1 MGPAEWRE
9 GAIPSDS
16 SDPFLEGQSASGS
29 SAVLPC
35 PTDYLTF
42 NLAVSDA
49 SISVFGYSRGIIE
62 IFNVFRDDGFII
74 TSIWTCQVDGF
85 LTLLFGLASI
95 NTLTVISVTRYIKGC
110 HPERDRMY
118 GTCEIDW
125 AKANFSTIYKSY
137 IISIF
142 ICCFFLPVTVMVF
155 SYVSIIN
162 TVKLSHA
169 LTGLGDPT
177 DRQRRIERD
186 VTRVS
191 IVICTA
197 FIIAW
202 SPYAVISI
210 WSAYGHPVPN
220 LTSILAS
227 LFAKS
232 ASFYNPIIYFGMS
245 SKFRKDIFILFHC
258 SKEVKD
264 PVKLK
269 RFKNLKPKQPQ
280 PSQKEE
286 KYAPEMHPAPSPDSG
301 VGSPTNT
308 PPPANREVYF
318 GILDTPSNNPNIE
331 CDRFTDDYTTQANQM
346 TRDLWSVESKA
357 LGSQSLMVLSGSVLG
372 PVPLNI
378 CIDYLDMGIECT
390 FSKFPDDTKLAENVD
405 PLEEAKVCTKTV
417 GKKIVEGA
425 KPPPLNWERTV
436 SSLTWQINVYI
447 DSHGFLKK
455 DYLNGKWLK
464 TREGLCPKI
473 FEYIYQ
479 HLQCSLATHLDF
491 ALLTMKATVIATFF
505 GVFLTCTYTA
515 KEVTKKTKKAKLYVP
530 QIDCD
535 VKAGKIIN
543 PEFIAKCPPG
553 CQDVKYRVYGTDIYA
568 SFSSVCNAAI
578 HSGIIDNTGG
588 KILVQKVAGHSGY
601 RGSFSNGVRSLS
613 LPRWRE
619 SFLVSEPKKPEQ
631 DLKGT
636 KSADTAKTSEKASD
650 QGSSSVHPAYASVV
664 AAAASFSTKE
674 ELNPKPLESISQGNQ
689 NCKVDLSFLMD
700 GSWSIGKR
708 RFQLQKR
715 FLGNVAQALGIGSA
729 GPLMGIVQYGDDP
742 STEFNLK
749 SYANSKD
756 LRNAIE
762 KIQQKGGLSNV
773 GKALS
778 FVNKNFFLDANGN
791 RGGAPNVVVVMVD
804 GWPTDRVEE
813 ASRLAR
819 ESGINIFFVTVE
831 AAAQS
836 EKQNVIE
843 PNFVDKAV
851 CRTNGFYSINVP
863 SWFSL
868 HKAVQPLVKRVCDTD
883 RLACS
888 KTCLNAADIGFVID
902 GSSSVGTG
910 NFRTVLQFVAN
921 ISKEFEISDT
931 DTRIGAVQYTYE
943 QRLEFSFD
951 KYSTKQ
957 DVLNAIKRISYWS
970 GGTST
975 GAAISYASEQLFSKS
990 KPNKRKIMILITDGR
1005 SYDDVSLPAMAA
1017 HQNGVIAYSIGVAW
1031 AAPDELEAI
1040 ASDPAKEHSFFV
1052 DEFDNLY
1059 RYVNQLI
1066 QNICTEFNSQPRN

>member
-1 MGPAEWRE
+1 
-9 GAIPSDS
+9 
-16 SDPFLEGQSASGS
+16 
-29 SAVLPC
+29 
-35 PTDYLTF
+35 
-42 NLAVSDA
+42 
-49 SISVFGYSRGIIE
+49 
-62 IFNVFRDDGFII
+62 
-74 TSIWTCQVDGF
+74 
-85 LTLLFGLASI
+85 
-95 NTLTVISVTRYIKGC
+95 
-110 HPERDRMY
+110 
-118 GTCEIDW
+118 
-125 AKANFSTIYKSY
+125 
-137 IISIF
+137 
-142 ICCFFLPVTVMVF
+142 
-155 SYVSIIN
+155 
-162 TVKLSHA
+162 
-169 LTGLGDPT
+169 
-177 DRQRRIERD
+177 
-186 VTRVS
+186 
-191 IVICTA
+191 
-197 FIIAW
+197 
-202 SPYAVISI
+202 
-210 WSAYGHPVPN
+210 
-220 LTSILAS
+220 
-227 LFAKS
+227 
-232 ASFYNPIIYFGMS
+232 
-245 SKFRKDIFILFHC
+245 
-258 SKEVKD
+258 
-264 PVKLK
+264 
-269 RFKNLKPKQPQ
+269 
-280 PSQKEE
+280 
-286 KYAPEMHPAPSPDSG
+286 
-301 VGSPTNT
+301 
-308 PPPANREVYF
+308 
-318 GILDTPSNNPNIE
+318 
-331 CDRFTDDYTTQANQM
+331 
-346 TRDLWSVESKA
+346 
-357 LGSQSLMVLSGSVLG
+357 
-372 PVPLNI
+372 
-378 CIDYLDMGIECT
+378 
-390 FSKFPDDTKLAENVD
+390 
-405 PLEEAKVCTKTV
+405 
-417 GKKIVEGA
+417 
-425 KPPPLNWERTV
+425 
-436 SSLTWQINVYI
+436 
-447 DSHGFLKK
+447 
-455 DYLNGKWLK
+455 
-464 TREGLCPKI
+464 
-473 FEYIYQ
+473 
-479 HLQCSLATHLDF
+479 
-491 ALLTMKATVIATFF
+491 MKATVVATFF

-515 KEVTKKTKKAKLYVP
+515 KEATKKAKKAKLYVP

-588 KILVQKVAGHSGY
+588 KVLVQKVAGHSGY

-619 SFLVSEPKKPEQ
+619 SFLVSEGKPRKGVTYPSTLEYSSSKSTAVKSEPKKTEQ
-631 DLKGT
+631 DPKDM
-636 KSADTAKTSEKASD
+636 KSADTANTSGKASD
-650 QGSSSVHPAYASVV
+650 EGDAVHKEYQTTPVLTPTTQMATTTPTPTTTTTDPSTTVPQPTTTAAATRTTAAPAKARPGLHRVRDMGSSSVHPAYASVV
-664 AAAASFSTKE
+664 AAAARQVQAAQGRGQNTGAQRQEPIATFQRAASSPVHLAMEIDSWKPGLSIFDTGFSSKE

-715 FLGNVAQALGIGSA
+715 FLGNVAQALGISSA

-749 SYANSKD
+749 TYVNSKD

-791 RGGAPNVVVVMVD
+791 RGGAPNVVVVLVD

-819 ESGINIFFVTVE
+819 ESGINIFFVTVA

-851 CRTNGFYSINVP
+851 CRTSGFYSINVP

-868 HKAVQPLVKRVCDTD
+868 HKVVQPLVKRVCDTD

-1005 SYDDVSLPAMAA
+1005 SYDDVSVPAMAA
-1017 HQNGVIAYSIGVAW
+1017 HQNGVIAYSVGVAW

>member
-1 MGPAEWRE
+1 
-9 GAIPSDS
+9 
-16 SDPFLEGQSASGS
+16 
-29 SAVLPC
+29 
-35 PTDYLTF
+35 
-42 NLAVSDA
+42 
-49 SISVFGYSRGIIE
+49 
-62 IFNVFRDDGFII
+62 
-74 TSIWTCQVDGF
+74 
-85 LTLLFGLASI
+85 
-95 NTLTVISVTRYIKGC
+95 
-110 HPERDRMY
+110 
-118 GTCEIDW
+118 
-125 AKANFSTIYKSY
+125 
-137 IISIF
+137 
-142 ICCFFLPVTVMVF
+142 
-155 SYVSIIN
+155 
-162 TVKLSHA
+162 
-169 LTGLGDPT
+169 
-177 DRQRRIERD
+177 
-186 VTRVS
+186 
-191 IVICTA
+191 
-197 FIIAW
+197 
-202 SPYAVISI
+202 
-210 WSAYGHPVPN
+210 
-220 LTSILAS
+220 
-227 LFAKS
+227 
-232 ASFYNPIIYFGMS
+232 
-245 SKFRKDIFILFHC
+245 
-258 SKEVKD
+258 
-264 PVKLK
+264 
-269 RFKNLKPKQPQ
+269 
-280 PSQKEE
+280 
-286 KYAPEMHPAPSPDSG
+286 
-301 VGSPTNT
+301 
-308 PPPANREVYF
+308 
-318 GILDTPSNNPNIE
+318 
-331 CDRFTDDYTTQANQM
+331 
-346 TRDLWSVESKA
+346 
-357 LGSQSLMVLSGSVLG
+357 
-372 PVPLNI
+372 
-378 CIDYLDMGIECT
+378 
-390 FSKFPDDTKLAENVD
+390 
-405 PLEEAKVCTKTV
+405 
-417 GKKIVEGA
+417 
-425 KPPPLNWERTV
+425 
-436 SSLTWQINVYI
+436 
-447 DSHGFLKK
+447 
-455 DYLNGKWLK
+455 
-464 TREGLCPKI
+464 
-473 FEYIYQ
+473 
-479 HLQCSLATHLDF
+479 
-491 ALLTMKATVIATFF
+491 MKATVIATFF

-515 KEVTKKTKKAKLYVP
+515 KEATKKTKKAKLYFALTDVP

-568 SFSSVCNAAI
+568 SFSSICNAAI

-619 SFLVSEPKKPEQ
+619 SFLVSEGKPRKGVTYPSTLEYSSSKSTAVKSEPKKPEQ

-650 QGSSSVHPAYASVV
+650 QGDTVHKAHQTTPVPTSVTQMATTTPTPTTTTTEPSTTVPQPTTTPAATRTTAAPAKTGPGLHRVREMGSSSVHPAYASVV
-664 AAAASFSTKE
+664 AAAARQVQAAQGRGQNTGAQRQEPAATFQRADSSPVHLAMEIDSWKPGLSLFDTGFSTKE

-749 SYANSKD
+749 TYANSKD

-943 QRLEFSFD
+943 QRLEFNFD

>member
-1 MGPAEWRE
+1 MQYVRTVKDQKRAQSLFPHHSRVICDTSEH
-9 GAIPSDS
+9 SLMS
-16 SDPFLEGQSASGS
+16 SSFPFQ
-29 SAVLPC
+29 
-35 PTDYLTF
+35 
-42 NLAVSDA
+42 
-49 SISVFGYSRGIIE
+49 
-62 IFNVFRDDGFII
+62 
-74 TSIWTCQVDGF
+74 
-85 LTLLFGLASI
+85 
-95 NTLTVISVTRYIKGC
+95 
-110 HPERDRMY
+110 
-118 GTCEIDW
+118 
-125 AKANFSTIYKSY
+125 
-137 IISIF
+137 
-142 ICCFFLPVTVMVF
+142 FFLVT
-155 SYVSIIN
+155 
-162 TVKLSHA
+162 
-169 LTGLGDPT
+169 
-177 DRQRRIERD
+177 
-186 VTRVS
+186 
-191 IVICTA
+191 
-197 FIIAW
+197 
-202 SPYAVISI
+202 
-210 WSAYGHPVPN
+210 HP
-220 LTSILAS
+220 
-227 LFAKS
+227 
-232 ASFYNPIIYFGMS
+232 
-245 SKFRKDIFILFHC
+245 
-258 SKEVKD
+258 
-264 PVKLK
+264 
-269 RFKNLKPKQPQ
+269 
-280 PSQKEE
+280 
-286 KYAPEMHPAPSPDSG
+286 
-301 VGSPTNT
+301 
-308 PPPANREVYF
+308 
-318 GILDTPSNNPNIE
+318 
-331 CDRFTDDYTTQANQM
+331 
-346 TRDLWSVESKA
+346 
-357 LGSQSLMVLSGSVLG
+357 
-372 PVPLNI
+372 
-378 CIDYLDMGIECT
+378 
-390 FSKFPDDTKLAENVD
+390 
-405 PLEEAKVCTKTV
+405 
-417 GKKIVEGA
+417 
-425 KPPPLNWERTV
+425 
-436 SSLTWQINVYI
+436 
-447 DSHGFLKK
+447 
-455 DYLNGKWLK
+455 
-464 TREGLCPKI
+464 
-473 FEYIYQ
+473 
-479 HLQCSLATHLDF
+479 DF
-491 ALLTMKATVIATFF
+491 ALLTMKATAIATFF

-515 KEVTKKTKKAKLYVP
+515 KEATKKPKKPKLYVP

-588 KILVQKVAGHSGY
+588 KILVQKVAGHSAY

-619 SFLVSEPKKPEQ
+619 SFLVSEGKPRKGVTYPSTLEYSSSKSTAVKSEPKKPEQ
-631 DLKGT
+631 DPKGM
-636 KSADTAKTSEKASD
+636 KSADTTNTSEKASEQGD
-650 QGSSSVHPAYASVV
+650 AIRKEYQMSPVPTPATQMATTTPTPTTTTTDPSTTVPQPTTTPPTTRTTAAAAKTRPGLHRVRDMGSSSVHPAYASVV
-664 AAAASFSTKE
+664 AAASRQVQAAQGRGQNTAFRGTSTSTSNRNIVRHNTGIQRQEPVATFQRAAGSPAHLAMETDSWKPGLSLFDTGFSSKE

-729 GPLMGIVQYGDDP
+729 GPLMGIIQYGDDP

-749 SYANSKD
+749 TYANSKD

-791 RGGAPNVVVVMVD
+791 RGGAPNVVVVVVD

-831 AAAQS
+831 AAAQN

-868 HKAVQPLVKRVCDTD
+868 HKVVQPLVKRVCDTD
-883 RLACS
+883 RLVCS
-888 KTCLNAADIGFVID
+888 KTCLNSADIGFVID
-902 GSSSVGTG
+902 GSSSVGTS

-931 DTRIGAVQYTYE
+931 DTRVGAVQYTYE

-951 KYSTKQ
+951 KYSTKE
-957 DVLNAIKRISYWS
+957 DVLSAIKRISYWS

-1005 SYDDVSLPAMAA
+1005 SYDDVSMPAMEA
-1017 HQNGVIAYSIGVAW
+1017 HRNGVIAYSIGVAW

-1040 ASDPAKEHSFFV
+1040 ATDPHKEHSFFV

>member
-1 MGPAEWRE
+1 
-9 GAIPSDS
+9 
-16 SDPFLEGQSASGS
+16 L
-29 SAVLPC
+29 
-35 PTDYLTF
+35 
-42 NLAVSDA
+42 
-49 SISVFGYSRGIIE
+49 
-62 IFNVFRDDGFII
+62 
-74 TSIWTCQVDGF
+74 
-85 LTLLFGLASI
+85 
-95 NTLTVISVTRYIKGC
+95 
-110 HPERDRMY
+110 
-118 GTCEIDW
+118 
-125 AKANFSTIYKSY
+125 
-137 IISIF
+137 
-142 ICCFFLPVTVMVF
+142 
-155 SYVSIIN
+155 
-162 TVKLSHA
+162 
-169 LTGLGDPT
+169 
-177 DRQRRIERD
+177 
-186 VTRVS
+186 
-191 IVICTA
+191 
-197 FIIAW
+197 
-202 SPYAVISI
+202 
-210 WSAYGHPVPN
+210 
-220 LTSILAS
+220 
-227 LFAKS
+227 
-232 ASFYNPIIYFGMS
+232 
-245 SKFRKDIFILFHC
+245 
-258 SKEVKD
+258 
-264 PVKLK
+264 
-269 RFKNLKPKQPQ
+269 
-280 PSQKEE
+280 
-286 KYAPEMHPAPSPDSG
+286 
-301 VGSPTNT
+301 
-308 PPPANREVYF
+308 
-318 GILDTPSNNPNIE
+318 
-331 CDRFTDDYTTQANQM
+331 
-346 TRDLWSVESKA
+346 
-357 LGSQSLMVLSGSVLG
+357 
-372 PVPLNI
+372 
-378 CIDYLDMGIECT
+378 
-390 FSKFPDDTKLAENVD
+390 
-405 PLEEAKVCTKTV
+405 
-417 GKKIVEGA
+417 
-425 KPPPLNWERTV
+425 
-436 SSLTWQINVYI
+436 
-447 DSHGFLKK
+447 
-455 DYLNGKWLK
+455 
-464 TREGLCPKI
+464 
-473 FEYIYQ
+473 
-479 HLQCSLATHLDF
+479 
-491 ALLTMKATVIATFF
+491 

-515 KEVTKKTKKAKLYVP
+515 KEATKKPKKPKLYVP

-619 SFLVSEPKKPEQ
+619 SFLVSEGKPR
-631 DLKGT
+631 KGVT
-636 KSADTAKTSEKASD
+636 YPSTLEYSSSKSVAAKSGNDHVNVPTGDAVRREYQTSPVPTPATQMVTTTPTPTTTTTDPSTTVPQPTTTPATTRTTATAAKTRPGLHRLRDMAFRGTSISASNRNIVQHNTGIQRQEPVATFQRAAGSPAHLAMETDSWKPGLSLFDTGFSSKEK
-650 QGSSSVHPAYASVV
+650 
-664 AAAASFSTKE
+664 
-674 ELNPKPLESISQGNQ
+674 LNPKPLESISQGNQ

-729 GPLMGIVQYGDDP
+729 GPLMGIVQYGHDP

-749 SYANSKD
+749 TYTNSKD

-791 RGGAPNVVVVMVD
+791 RGGAPNVVVVVVD

-831 AAAQS
+831 AAAQN

-868 HKAVQPLVKRVCDTD
+868 HKVVQPLVKRVCDTD
-883 RLACS
+883 RLVCS
-888 KTCLNAADIGFVID
+888 KTCLNSADIGFVID
-902 GSSSVGTG
+902 GSSSVGTS

-931 DTRIGAVQYTYE
+931 DTRVGAVQYTYE

-951 KYSTKQ
+951 KYSTKE
-957 DVLNAIKRISYWS
+957 DVLSAIKRISYWS

-1005 SYDDVSLPAMAA
+1005 SYDDVSVPAMEA
-1017 HQNGVIAYSIGVAW
+1017 HRNGVIAYSIGVAW

-1040 ASDPAKEHSFFV
+1040 ATDPDKEHSFFV

>member
-1 MGPAEWRE
+1 
-9 GAIPSDS
+9 
-16 SDPFLEGQSASGS
+16 
-29 SAVLPC
+29 
-35 PTDYLTF
+35 
-42 NLAVSDA
+42 
-49 SISVFGYSRGIIE
+49 
-62 IFNVFRDDGFII
+62 
-74 TSIWTCQVDGF
+74 
-85 LTLLFGLASI
+85 
-95 NTLTVISVTRYIKGC
+95 
-110 HPERDRMY
+110 
-118 GTCEIDW
+118 
-125 AKANFSTIYKSY
+125 
-137 IISIF
+137 
-142 ICCFFLPVTVMVF
+142 
-155 SYVSIIN
+155 
-162 TVKLSHA
+162 
-169 LTGLGDPT
+169 
-177 DRQRRIERD
+177 
-186 VTRVS
+186 
-191 IVICTA
+191 
-197 FIIAW
+197 
-202 SPYAVISI
+202 
-210 WSAYGHPVPN
+210 
-220 LTSILAS
+220 
-227 LFAKS
+227 
-232 ASFYNPIIYFGMS
+232 
-245 SKFRKDIFILFHC
+245 
-258 SKEVKD
+258 
-264 PVKLK
+264 
-269 RFKNLKPKQPQ
+269 
-280 PSQKEE
+280 
-286 KYAPEMHPAPSPDSG
+286 
-301 VGSPTNT
+301 
-308 PPPANREVYF
+308 
-318 GILDTPSNNPNIE
+318 
-331 CDRFTDDYTTQANQM
+331 
-346 TRDLWSVESKA
+346 
-357 LGSQSLMVLSGSVLG
+357 
-372 PVPLNI
+372 
-378 CIDYLDMGIECT
+378 
-390 FSKFPDDTKLAENVD
+390 
-405 PLEEAKVCTKTV
+405 
-417 GKKIVEGA
+417 
-425 KPPPLNWERTV
+425 
-436 SSLTWQINVYI
+436 
-447 DSHGFLKK
+447 
-455 DYLNGKWLK
+455 
-464 TREGLCPKI
+464 
-473 FEYIYQ
+473 
-479 HLQCSLATHLDF
+479 
-491 ALLTMKATVIATFF
+491 MKATVIATFF

-515 KEVTKKTKKAKLYVP
+515 KDATKKTKKAKLYVP

-619 SFLVSEPKKPEQ
+619 SFLVSEGKPRKGVTYPTTLEYSSSKSTTVKSEPKKPEQ
-631 DLKGT
+631 DLKGM
-636 KSADTAKTSEKASD
+636 KSADTANTSEKALEEGDTVRKENQTTPVPTPATQMATTTPTPMTTTTDPSTTMPQPTKTPAATRTTAAAAKTRPGLHRVRD
-650 QGSSSVHPAYASVV
+650 MGSSSVHPAYASVV
-664 AAAASFSTKE
+664 AAAARQVQAAQGRGQNTAFRGTSTSASNSNILRHNTAMETDSWKPGLNLFYTGFSSKE
-674 ELNPKPLESISQGNQ
+674 ELNPKPLEPISQGNQ

-749 SYANSKD
+749 TYANSKD

-851 CRTNGFYSINVP
+851 CRTSGFYSINVP

-868 HKAVQPLVKRVCDTD
+868 HKVVQPLVKRVCDTD
-883 RLACS
+883 QLACS
-888 KTCLNAADIGFVID
+888 KTCLNSADIGFVID

-951 KYSTKQ
+951 KHSTKQ

-1005 SYDDVSLPAMAA
+1005 SYDDVSMPAMAA